1 MAILRTAP
9 VESSRTRLGVLL
21 AHGEMRVL
29 AMQAFKTGEV
39 VDTLRGMIKKRATRY
54 TLQVGWNQHLD
65 VAKDAP
71 LDRIMADHP
80 WQFLNH
86 SCEPSVRVQGRDL
99 VAARPIKAFEELSF
113 DYETTEWDMASPF
126 TCRCGACDGRTV
138 RGFRWL
144 SGEERLRR
152 MAVLA
157 PHLKERLELVE
168 V

>member
-1 MAILRTAP
+1 MA
-9 VESSRTRLGVLL
+9 E
-21 AHGEMRVL
+21 
-29 AMQAFKTGEV
+29 
-39 VDTLRGMIKKRATRY
+39 
-54 TLQVGWNQHLD
+54 
-65 VAKDAP
+65 
-71 LDRIMADHP
+71 HP

-86 SCEPSVRVQGRDL
+86 SCEPNVRVQGRDL
-99 VAARPIKAFEELSF
+99 VAARAIKAYEELSF

-144 SGEERLRR
+144 SSEDRVRRL
-152 MAVLA
+152 AVLA

>member
-9 VESSRTRLGVLL
+9 VEQARTRLGVLL

-29 AMQAFKTGEV
+29 AMQAFKAGQV
-39 VDTLRGMIKKRATRY
+39 VDTLRGMIKKRPTRY

-65 VAKDAP
+65 VAKDATHE
-71 LDRIMADHP
+71 RIMSEHP

-99 VAARPIKAFEELSF
+99 VAIRAIKAFEELSF

-126 TCRCGACDGRTV
+126 TCRCGACEGRVV

-144 SGEERLRR
+144 SADERVRR
-152 MAVLA
+152 LGALA

-168 V
+168 A